1 LTAVELRVLKEGT
14 VLRDDGG
21 AILDASSSV
30 VLVLAEGRTIV
41 VDTGM
46 PRDADALL
54 RALAAQGLRPADV
67 DTVLNTHNHLDHTGC
82 NHVFGRAE
90 VLLHPLEGVPRRGAG
105 RVRHLTGEEV
115 LAPGAAV
122 IDTPGHTRGHV
133 SLLVEARG
141 GPWVVA
147 GDAVPVRDNLRLWVP
162 PGINYDP
169 YVALH
174 SMERI
179 AARARMVVPGHGA
192 PFSVE
197 GARPGPVVAVGA
209 RAPGPP

>member
-1 LTAVELRVLKEGT
+1 MTAVELLVLKDGT
-14 VLRDDGG
+14 VLRDEGG
-21 AILDASSSV
+21 AVLDASSSV

-54 RALAAQGLRPADV
+54 KALAAKGLRPADV

-90 VLLHPLEGVPRRGAG
+90 VLLHPLEGAPRRGAG

-122 IDTPGHTRGHV
+122 IETPGHTRGHV
-133 SLLVEARG
+133 SLVVEARG

-147 GDAVPVRDNLRLWVP
+147 GDAVPVRDNMRLWVP

-179 AARARMVVPGHGA
+179 AGRARMVVPGHGA
-192 PFSVE
+192 PFPVE
-197 GARPGPVVAVGA
+197 GTRIGTEANLVTRGWP
-209 RAPGPP
+209 